1 MINHPAHISPRTGLS
16 SFIPFCSF
24 GGVRDLSGSQ
34 NTGDVPVCGLF
45 TEKIVKGQLC
55 YEAELNQFK
64 PLLNW
69 RDALQEGLSLVID
82 TNDEYD
88 VKNILEKQ
96 SLARN
101 DQIEIFPIYKQAK
114 NFNSFKI
121 MLQTISNSYDNQLSI
136 VTRSI
141 ICGRTF

>member
-1 MINHPAHISPRTGLS
+1 MDLTG
-16 SFIPFCSF
+16 
-24 GGVRDLSGSQ
+24 RQ
-34 NTGDVPVCGLF
+34 NTGDFPVCGLF

-55 YEAELNQFK
+55 YKAQLNQFK
-64 PLLNW
+64 DLVNW

-88 VKNILEKQ
+88 LKKILEKQ

-101 DQIEIFPIYKQAK
+101 DQMEIFPIYKQAK

-121 MLQTISNSYDNQLSI
+121 MLQTISKLTSDDKLWLRQTALI
-136 VTRSI
+136 
-141 ICGRTF
+141 

>member
-1 MINHPAHISPRTGLS
+1 MINHPVHISPKTGLS

-24 GGVRDLSGSQ
+24 GGVTDLAGRQ
-34 NTGDVPVCGLF
+34 NTGDFPVCGLF
-45 TEKIVKGQLC
+45 TEKIVQGQLC
-55 YEAELNQFK
+55 YEAQLNKFK
-64 PLLNW
+64 NLVNW
-69 RDALQEGLSLVID
+69 RDALQEGLSIVID

-101 DQIEIFPIYKQAK
+101 DQMEIFPIYKQAK

-121 MLQTISNSYDNQLSI
+121 ILQTISNDNHLELQL
-136 VTRSI
+136 
-141 ICGRTF
+141 